1 MTQVEDGDDVFG
13 EDDMTSMAH
22 TELEEHRELREY
34 ARIAAWDMPSLSGM
48 LCLSLCLMFLE
59 IHGIMKLTNFS
70 SCKTLHTSATNSYSP
85 FPTNYLLG

>member
-22 TELEEHRELREY
+22 AELEEHRELREY

-48 LCLSLCLMFLE
+48 LYLPLCRMFLE
-59 IHGIMKLTNFS
+59 IHR
-70 SCKTLHTSATNSYSP
+70 
-85 FPTNYLLG
+85 